1 MNNEQSSLDE
11 LDKKLRLIEFD
22 NLSIIKMINLIF
34 SKLLQ
39 EPILPSS
46 KRTTEIDIDRKFNIF
61 YADSDLLD
69 SRITTC
75 RAAIEILKERSDI
88 EDIAD
93 EFALIDEINN
103 LDQSVK
109 RFERKLFDFISNIK
123 TELGVDILPFES
135 KKTNE

>member
-46 KRTTEIDIDRKFNIF
+46 KHTTEIDIDRKFNIL

-75 RAAIEILKERSDI
+75 RSAIEILKERSDV
-88 EDIAD
+88 ENIAD

-103 LDQSVK
+103 LVQSVK

-135 KKTNE
+135 KKN